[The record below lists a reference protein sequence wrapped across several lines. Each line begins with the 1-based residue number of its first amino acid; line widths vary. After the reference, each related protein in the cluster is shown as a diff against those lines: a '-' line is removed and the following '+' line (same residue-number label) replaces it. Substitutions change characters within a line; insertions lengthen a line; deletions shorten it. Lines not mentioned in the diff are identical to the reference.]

1 MAKNHYVSQLII
13 KRFSPAVTTFDT
25 VKQCLIENRKAH
37 KIFYKED
44 IYDNDIEKKLA
55 HDLEQPFAR
64 LLDEKILHSN
74 KIVLFRNELFLLK
87 QFLLLDSV
95 RTYESEGFVRV
106 LMNFKENVERYLK
119 IPSDPFAEQVK
130 SMPSVFDLNLEP
142 RAIQMRAMR
151 LYLECKCV
159 GDLLKHPLITKE
171 FYCWARVN
179 YDAYV
184 AFWDSDE
191 SQEFILT
198 STGMV
203 SEYEPSH
210 SIFEG
215 LDLSKHSF
223 LHSRIKTDKINVH
236 LAKYAHLLSFNQ
248 IMYENFNIFN
258 LSSTRCMVLIHPFF
272 KLYNDFQGVVN
283 EEKIN
288 IEKPDIWPS
297 CFENK
302 DICLPPENDYKMSCY
317 IFSPND
323 QYIYTPKKLTV
334 WDTIY
339 LNSLILGQTHDILG
353 FGDITK
359 VIDSIVF
366 VNVLNSISDN
376 ELLRKLRGLDAL
388 ERWVDN
394 MLKDKYFYIFNYYK
408 ELKLKCSIKI
418 FDYIDKFAYLMWKD
432 VRENRYVLE
441 YLLSNENMVHSMD
454 NFKFMGSPETRVKAI
469 KEMLKK
475 VTKSN
480 LL

>member
-13 KRFSPAVTTFDT
+13 KRFSPAVTTFAT

-106 LMNFKENVERYLK
+106 LMNFKENVARYLK

-203 SEYEPSH
+203 SEY
-210 SIFEG
+210 
-215 LDLSKHSF
+215 
-223 LHSRIKTDKINVH
+223 
-236 LAKYAHLLSFNQ
+236 
-248 IMYENFNIFN
+248 
-258 LSSTRCMVLIHPFF
+258 
-272 KLYNDFQGVVN
+272 
-283 EEKIN
+283 
-288 IEKPDIWPS
+288 
-297 CFENK
+297 
-302 DICLPPENDYKMSCY
+302 
-317 IFSPND
+317 
-323 QYIYTPKKLTV
+323 V
-334 WDTIY
+334 WDPHGY
-339 LNSLILGQTHDILG
+339 S
-353 FGDITK
+353 
-359 VIDSIVF
+359 V
-366 VNVLNSISDN
+366 
-376 ELLRKLRGLDAL
+376 
-388 ERWVDN
+388 RW
-394 MLKDKYFYIFNYYK
+394 
-408 ELKLKCSIKI
+408 
-418 FDYIDKFAYLMWKD
+418 W
-432 VRENRYVLE
+432 
-441 YLLSNENMVHSMD
+441 
-454 NFKFMGSPETRVKAI
+454 
-469 KEMLKK
+469 
-475 VTKSN
+475 
-480 LL
+480 